1 MAQTELWAG
10 CGCARRI
17 LASHKHGSPTGVA
30 RNARWFLL
38 KLLEKKTRSTEQGK
52 SAVTHGGAD
61 HGVGGRSERT
71 GKWPTKD
78 SGFLAEAPGE
88 KWSAIGTALIAGLR
102 GLPGGSSL
110 AKFLE
115 EKRGARNQLNLP
127 ALTHEQILQWA
138 DTDKDRTGDWPN
150 RTSGAIPETPGETG
164 QIQQARCCD
173 WGFVGFPATFH

>member
-1 MAQTELWAG
+1 M
-10 CGCARRI
+10 
-17 LASHKHGSPTGVA
+17 
-30 RNARWFLL
+30 
-38 KLLEKKTRSTEQGK
+38 
-52 SAVTHGGAD
+52 
-61 HGVGGRSERT
+61 

-127 ALTHEQILQWA
+127 ALTHGQILQWAA

-150 RTSGAIPETPGETG
+150 RTSGAIPETPGETWANIYSALRLG
-164 QIQQARCCD
+164 LRGLPGNLSLTQLLAERR
-173 WGFVGFPATFH
+173 GVLMRGPA